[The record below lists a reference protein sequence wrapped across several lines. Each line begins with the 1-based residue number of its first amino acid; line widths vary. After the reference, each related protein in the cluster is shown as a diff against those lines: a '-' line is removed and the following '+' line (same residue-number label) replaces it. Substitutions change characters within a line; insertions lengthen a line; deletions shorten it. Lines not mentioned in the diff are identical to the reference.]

1 MSQVD
6 AQCSASNW
14 RATPLANNPTPNDL
28 FQPVTFTY
36 YANAVL
42 HATWPAFVGLGA
54 FVLLLL
60 AFTLWRLISACA
72 RCSHRRKLKQF
83 FPPIAIPSTTSLKT
97 RKQKAQS
104 VKGKT
109 TSALRWILS
118 LFFLGV
124 VAGCIYGMV
133 KINTE
138 LVDDGLDTVG
148 EVQGY
153 AQGVLDS
160 LSDIIS
166 AGNAIDT
173 ALFSTQNIVDVNIN
187 VTDVTTQLECL
198 RPWLQFLPDPIP
210 IQSAVESALSMLD
223 TLAPLLETVSQ
234 SLSTL
239 ASQNPSAPSGE
250 WVGTLPTLL
259 ESQLLLEDLLTQI
272 NNFSAAANS
281 LDPSTE
287 IPGTMLAARD
297 ALDALLNSPSF
308 GSKMGTMSSTVTA
321 LEATQEA
328 VINADEAMS
337 DALTLVQDVLDGP
350 AASLYITLD
359 ALTETY
365 SQARPCM
372 LALQART
379 QEINQTVMLL
389 PEWLEDNVAMLQD
402 TQTRLDGILQVESVD
417 QDGSGLTTAQRLD
430 QALTEAEQQVATA
443 QDVATQLSDAR
454 QQITGNGDFAV
465 LVSSLEALGTTM
477 AASETPLNDL
487 LNAMTAYLAG
497 SPAPYSFLAGQVITS
512 GTAAG
517 TTATT
522 LQQWLASAEP
532 VFLQAQTMLTQLQTN
547 DFTATIAELSTELEM
562 LPTGQ
567 ELLVPINEYAAQ
579 FASLP
584 QPATSLIDE
593 ATSQASAIVGDISAA
608 IVDARSVLGD
618 AIAEAESTS
627 ETLSGVAVDD
637 IDQYVAQ
644 YEPDA
649 RYYDSIRQAALYS
662 FFAVAILLNL
672 ILVVGAIM
680 LWPAA
685 LKLAVLL
692 SLVLF
697 TVGFSLV
704 VVATAGLKV
713 GTDGCANLEAQVLQR
728 LEDPQAFIIARYYFY
743 NEGSTDP
750 KSILLDVFGLDV
762 DAAVQQVVAAR
773 EDLQS
778 SLSTYSLQGAL
789 SSAVTTAMD
798 SSYEVVDAIS
808 TTLAKLSYEN
818 INDVYVGI
826 KQYPCCTGLDFI
838 GGIWTALIISGSFTF
853 TQCIVAMILIGLF
866 DKLQLPRCCMWYSGK
881 AGEAALLKFN
891 GGGGETINSGELEAG
906 RATNTVAA
914 PVPVVMTKAAPPPP
928 KQSRVF

>member
-337 DALTLVQDVLDGP
+337 DALTLVQDVFR
-350 AASLYITLD
+350 
-359 ALTETY
+359 
-365 SQARPCM
+365 RPCGEFIYH
-372 LALQART
+372 LGCLDR
-379 QEINQTVMLL
+379 
-389 PEWLEDNVAMLQD
+389 NV
-402 TQTRLDGILQVESVD
+402 
-417 QDGSGLTTAQRLD
+417 
-430 QALTEAEQQVATA
+430 
-443 QDVATQLSDAR
+443 
-454 QQITGNGDFAV
+454 
-465 LVSSLEALGTTM
+465 
-477 AASETPLNDL
+477 
-487 LNAMTAYLAG
+487 
-497 SPAPYSFLAGQVITS
+497 
-512 GTAAG
+512 
-517 TTATT
+517 
-522 LQQWLASAEP
+522 
-532 VFLQAQTMLTQLQTN
+532 
-547 DFTATIAELSTELEM
+547 
-562 LPTGQ
+562 
-567 ELLVPINEYAAQ
+567 
-579 FASLP
+579 
-584 QPATSLIDE
+584 
-593 ATSQASAIVGDISAA
+593 
-608 IVDARSVLGD
+608 
-618 AIAEAESTS
+618 
-627 ETLSGVAVDD
+627 
-637 IDQYVAQ
+637 
-644 YEPDA
+644 
-649 RYYDSIRQAALYS
+649 
-662 FFAVAILLNL
+662 
-672 ILVVGAIM
+672 
-680 LWPAA
+680 
-685 LKLAVLL
+685 
-692 SLVLF
+692 
-697 TVGFSLV
+697 
-704 VVATAGLKV
+704 
-713 GTDGCANLEAQVLQR
+713 
-728 LEDPQAFIIARYYFY
+728 
-743 NEGSTDP
+743 
-750 KSILLDVFGLDV
+750 
-762 DAAVQQVVAAR
+762 
-773 EDLQS
+773 
-778 SLSTYSLQGAL
+778 
-789 SSAVTTAMD
+789 
-798 SSYEVVDAIS
+798 
-808 TTLAKLSYEN
+808 
-818 INDVYVGI
+818 
-826 KQYPCCTGLDFI
+826 
-838 GGIWTALIISGSFTF
+838 
-853 TQCIVAMILIGLF
+853 
-866 DKLQLPRCCMWYSGK
+866 
-881 AGEAALLKFN
+881 
-891 GGGGETINSGELEAG
+891 
-906 RATNTVAA
+906 
-914 PVPVVMTKAAPPPP
+914 
-928 KQSRVF
+928 